1 MGFSRKC
8 IYSIFKKIFKWIAAN
23 GKHLEL
29 LSTWEMTF
37 KRDFAKKLGFMGKD
51 CIKENK
57 DKFPEQM
64 SLNIQ
69 HTHIKRASLM
79 VGLISLKPEYLRE
92 IHNSKDQYKA

>member
-69 HTHIKRASLM
+69 HTHQ
-79 VGLISLKPEYLRE
+79 E
-92 IHNSKDQYKA
+92 SKFDGWFNKFETRVFERNT

>member
-1 MGFSRKC
+1 M
-8 IYSIFKKIFKWIAAN
+8 FKWIAAN

-64 SLNIQ
+64 SLKIQ
-69 HTHIKRASLM
+69 HTDQ
-79 VGLISLKPEYLRE
+79 E
-92 IHNSKDQYKA
+92 SKFDGWFNKFETRVFQRST